1 MLRCV
6 AFQAI
11 GQRCWTQHGYMRAI
25 IVACHPP
32 RAMHSSQVKLNEA
45 SPHDTKTTTTTTKTN
60 GDRPQIAG
68 ASYFKTIVTQLKSQ
82 QPDSIGARMTSDNSS
97 ASFDG
102 SDEHES
108 AAAVFARK
116 FVSRSE
122 WNKAKMRRVAAHK
135 VFHKLNEA
143 SGQSV
148 NNSERESPHAQAAAT
163 SKAEQVRQ
171 VRSAN
176 IFFRQQQKY
185 AQSNLSS
192 SSAIR
197 ICLCNRMLQNRATA
211 DRQKQRILR
220 LSTKKKSQ
228 QQIRRRKSTRRP
240 VSRPRATRLTWR
252 SKTASKNQYV
262 SSLR

>member
-45 SPHDTKTTTTTTKTN
+45 SPHDTTTTTTTTKTN
-60 GDRPQIAG
+60 AEQPQIAG

-82 QPDSIGARMTSDNSS
+82 KPDLIGARMTSHNSS
-97 ASFDG
+97 ASSDG
-102 SDEHES
+102 SGEHES
-108 AAAVFARK
+108 ANSVVVFARK

-135 VFHKLNEA
+135 VFHKLNET

-148 NNSERESPHAQAAAT
+148 NNSDRESPPAQAAAT
-163 SKAEQVRQ
+163 SKAKQVRQ

-176 IFFRQQQKY
+176 FFFQTTTK
-185 AQSNLSS
+185 
-192 SSAIR
+192 
-197 ICLCNRMLQNRATA
+197 ICS
-211 DRQKQRILR
+211 I
-220 LSTKKKSQ
+220 
-228 QQIRRRKSTRRP
+228 
-240 VSRPRATRLTWR
+240 
-252 SKTASKNQYV
+252 
-262 SSLR
+262 